1 MQYVKHFTQACFFK
15 PEIYPTQASDP
26 HILNIAFPYC
36 GWLRQLPWKAFPVA
50 AVEMLPTKLETA
62 EVLALVLQRA
72 LVNSRRT
79 MAAKLYQLFLPLQR
93 TGAQ

>member
-1 MQYVKHFTQACFFK
+1 MARAVAGLKHLCSV
-15 PEIYPTQASDP
+15 PQASDH

-36 GWLRQLPWKAFPVA
+36 GWLRQLPGKAFPVA

-72 LVNSRRT
+72 LVHSRRT
-79 MAAKLYQLFLPLQR
+79 MAAKLDYYQLFLPLQR